1 MKSTFIEFKK
11 DQYLLKEEESHIIN
25 CYFELKDN
33 EKDSLFTSYG
43 DERFI
48 VKLDGYAIIP
58 MEEYTKLNRP
68 LSFLSY
74 LKQRIR
80 RYLMVITTYIS
91 NNSIFA

>member
-58 MEEYTKLNRP
+58 IEKYTKLNRP
-68 LSFLSY
+68 FNFLY
-74 LKQRIR
+74 TFFHAVKIR
-80 RYLMVITTYIS
+80 MIKISKTT
-91 NNSIFA
+91 